1 MTTPQPPRGG
11 GLGGLVGGLLGA
23 AGSIG
28 GTNPLQ
34 QSIDQLNNTVN
45 RLINTMQSTNFGAG
59 SVGAPT
65 RQQNAN
71 RNTQPFPPMVN
82 PFQPNQQQLG
92 IGGGGNGGYGNITQ
106 PQPFGRSGAAMV
118 ASAVTAFGQQQ
129 MAPLLTLN
137 QMATTA
143 MLGTNNAGRQGQSLQ
158 QFYSQA
164 GLTTNRMNFLA
175 SGVQDA
181 AGQNAILQQ
190 LSGQYGYSKS
200 ALGKSG
206 MTASAA
212 FGLTNPTLGATTSA
226 QLAAAL
232 YSPQF
237 SQTMLSLGYQP
248 IRSMKPGG
256 APLNGGQAAQSILQ
270 GLGLNKMS
278 PSNLYGN
285 LSSGRGQAALSAL
298 FGSSGISNTQAAS
311 YLEGYNQLFSKGLNA
326 NQANALFNQAAMGT
340 SSQAK
345 SAQARL
351 NKLGVSTSSND
362 IQALKDSQAVVSG
375 RAGMYSGGFNSAI
388 QDSTGLLEKFNS
400 VLSQLLQSTGAG
412 TGLGYAGGFSGV
424 MAGTSHAVG
433 TVGTIG
439 GIMTISR
446 LLGRGGAGGAS
457 SLFSAGGGAGLAGGA
472 GAGGAAVGAMA
483 AAAVPVVAGLLLGAA
498 AKAIGDKLTPAG
510 TTLGAANQQA
520 QKTSAGTGMTA
531 FSGIIT
537 KGVSAVAG
545 MLHIGGLGGGAAG
558 VGAPQA
564 KTQQK
569 KTGGNNQLGGVSGNA
584 KKAVGAAESQVGIP
598 YVYGDEIPGVGFDC
612 SGLVQWAYKQAG
624 VNLPRTSQ
632 AQWAALKGKRVPL
645 GQVQEGDLVFSAGSD
660 GSASSPGHVGMMIN
674 GRQLIQAPHT
684 GANVQIIGYN
694 PDGWTFAARPSGHG
708 GGASGPYQ
716 TGSGSS
722 SSPGIGNRGTA
733 LSLGGSG
740 AGTYGSANEVDL
752 ISAMGSGGAGGG
764 GFTGGNANG
773 SGGSVNANGTSGK
786 AGSITGIHGGGNIAA
801 NKRLMQQM
809 AQAMYGWGT
818 GAQWNSLN
826 TLEMHEAGYNQFAQ
840 NPGSSAY
847 GIGQFLDQTWKGYG
861 PKTSDPKLQIKYM
874 LEYIKGRYGSPS
886 KAMSQYYDHPGGV
899 GWYGAGGQM
908 SIVGDRGPELMM
920 QTPGGGTQVFSNAQ
934 TMALINRIKG
944 NPAQSPWKTDIT
956 SGSSPSKHDRGVT
969 ININQGAV
977 VIHSSGSND
986 SIASKA
992 GREITRQI
1000 IKHIDHEAV
1009 HQAIRNGEKL

>member
-1 MTTPQPPRGG
+1 M
-11 GLGGLVGGLLGA
+11 VGGLLGA

-28 GTNPLQ
+28 GVNPLQ
-34 QSIDQLNNTVN
+34 SSIDQLNNTVN

-59 SVGAPT
+59 SVGGGSPT
-65 RQQNAN
+65 RQQNTG
-71 RNTQPFPPMVN
+71 NTQTFPAMVN
-82 PFQPNQQQLG
+82 PFQPNQQQAG
-92 IGGGGNGGYGNITQ
+92 IGGGGNGGYGNVSQ
-106 PQPFGRSGAAMV
+106 PQPFGRSGVAMV

-129 MAPLLTLN
+129 MQPLLQLN

-175 SGVQDA
+175 SGVTDA
-181 AGQNAILQQ
+181 AGQNAVLQQ

-200 ALGKSG
+200 SLGKSG

-212 FGLTNPTLGATTSA
+212 FGLTNPTLGATTSS

-237 SQTMLSLGYQP
+237 SQNMLSLGYQP

-270 GLGLNKMS
+270 GLGLNKMN

-298 FGSSGISNTQAAS
+298 FGQSGISNTQAAS

-326 NQANALFNQAAMGT
+326 NQANSLFNQAAMGST
-340 SSQAK
+340 SQAK
-345 SAQARL
+345 SAQQRL
-351 NKLGVSTSSND
+351 NKLGVSTSAND
-362 IQALKDSQAVVSG
+362 IQAMKDSQAVVSG
-375 RAGMYSGGFNSAI
+375 RAGMYSGGFNNAI
-388 QDSTGLLEKFNS
+388 QDSTGLLEKFNG
-400 VLSQLLQSTGAG
+400 VLSQILQSTGGG
-412 TGLGYAGGFSGV
+412 TALGYTGGYSGV
-424 MAGTSHAVG
+424 LSGTNHAIG

-439 GIMTISR
+439 GIMSISKLIASR
-446 LLGRGGAGGAS
+446 GGGAGA
-457 SLFSAGGGAGLAGGA
+457 SLFSAGGQAGLAGA
-472 GAGGAAVGAMA
+472 GAAGGGTVAAMA
-483 AAAVPVVAGLLLGAA
+483 AAAVPVVAGLLIGAA

-510 TTLGAANQQA
+510 STLGAANQQG
-520 QKTSAGTGMTA
+520 QKMSAGTGMTA
-531 FSGIIT
+531 FSGIFA
-537 KGVSAVAG
+537 KGISAVAG

-564 KTQQK
+564 STKQK
-569 KTGGNNQLGGVSGNA
+569 KTGGNNQLGGISGGA
-584 KKAVGAAESQVGIP
+584 KAAVGAAESQVGVP

-624 VNLPRTSQ
+624 VDLPRTSQ
-632 AQWAALKGKRVPL
+632 AQWSALKGKRVPL
-645 GQVQEGDLVFSAGSD
+645 GQVQEGDLVFSGGAD

-674 GRQLIQAPHT
+674 GHQLIQAPHT
-684 GANVQIIGYN
+684 GANVQITGYN
-694 PDGWTFAARPSGHG
+694 PDGWSYAARPSGG
-708 GGASGPYQ
+708 RGTSSANGPYQ
-716 TGSGSS
+716 TGSGAS
-722 SSPGIGNRGTA
+722 SSPGIGNKGM
-733 LSLGGSG
+733 SMGLGGSG
-740 AGTYGSANEVDL
+740 AGTYGSSNEVDI
-752 ISAMGSGGAGGG
+752 ISAMGGGGAGGG
-764 GFTGGNANG
+764 GFSGGNSSGNG
-773 SGGSVNANGTSGK
+773 SGGSTNTNGTSGK
-786 AGSITGIHGGGNIAA
+786 AGNVAGIKGGGSVSA
-801 NKRLMQQM
+801 NRKLMQQM
-809 AQAMYGWGT
+809 AQAMYGWGH
-818 GAQWNSLN
+818 GPQWNALN
-826 TLEMHEAGYNQFAQ
+826 TLEMHEAGYNNLAQ
-840 NPGSSAY
+840 NPHSTAFGM
-847 GIGQFLDQTWKGYG
+847 GQFLDQTWKGFG
-861 PKTSDPKLQIKYM
+861 PKTSNPKLQIQYM
-874 LEYIKGRYGSPS
+874 LEYIKGKYGNPS
-886 KAMSQYYDHPGGV
+886 KAMAQYYDHPGGV

-956 SGSSPSKHDRGVT
+956 SGGNGNSGGGSSGHAV
-969 ININQGAV
+969 NINFNQGSV

-1000 IKHIDHEAV
+1000 VRHIDHEAI
-1009 HQAIRNGEKL
+1009 HQAIRNGEKM